1 MPIICGSCEN
11 HESMWIIQRVR
22 KVKQVYKS
30 WPMGHPQLKCPI
42 NDCTVESSAFRAFI
56 CTKISSEDLERR
68 PRAKTSSEDLERR
81 PRAKTSSEDLEREL
95 ERRRRAKTSSEDLE
109 RRPRAKTSSEL
120 AAHRMTETNTS
131 YKSTITKS
139 MQETYYY
146 TNK

>member
-11 HESMWIIQRVR
+11 HESMWIFQRVR

-42 NDCTVESSAFRAFI
+42 NDCIVESSAFRAFV
-56 CTKISSEDLERR
+56 CTKIERR

-81 PRAKTSSEDLEREL
+81 PRAKISSVN
-95 ERRRRAKTSSEDLE
+95 SSEDLE
-109 RRPRAKTSSEL
+109 RRSRAKISSEDLERRSRARTRAKTSSEL
-120 AAHRMTETNTS
+120 AAHRMTETSTS
-131 YKSTITKS
+131 STIMIR